1 MAKKNPNFSKQR
13 FGDFTKTIDMSR
25 QDYGKL
31 KQQGMLPK
39 KFENDM
45 GRFTGAV
52 EMKYRRAYA
61 NNPNFT
67 GYEGRGL
74 KSVANFANRETESVW
89 NNDMN
94 PGRIANQKKAKRT
107 GKPGRFLKN

>member
-1 MAKKNPNFSKQR
+1 MARKPNFSKQR
-13 FGDFTKTIDMSR
+13 FNDITKTIDMSR

-39 KFENDM
+39 KFQNDM
-45 GRFTGAV
+45 GRFTGSV
-52 EMKYRRAYA
+52 EMKYRRAYG
-61 NNPNFT
+61 NNPDFT
-67 GYEGRGL
+67 GYEGRAL
-74 KSVANFANRETESVW
+74 KSVANFAKRENDSVW
-89 NNDMN
+89 DGRLN

>member
-1 MAKKNPNFSKQR
+1 MARKPNFSKQR
-13 FGDFTKTIDMSR
+13 FYDTPLTIDISR

-31 KQQGMLPK
+31 QQQGMLPK
-39 KFENDM
+39 KFEGDM

-52 EMKYRRAYA
+52 EMKYRSAYA

-67 GYEGRGL
+67 GYEGRAL
-74 KSVANFANRETESVW
+74 KSVANYAKRENNSVW
-89 NNDMN
+89 EGRLN